1 MAKVFDSIK
10 MKDLELK
17 NRIVMPPMCQY
28 SSDNQ
33 GFVKDFHLVHYA
45 SRAIGGAGL
54 IIIEATAVEPR
65 GRISDRDLGLWS
77 DSHVEGL
84 KKIVDACKR
93 QGAKVGIQ
101 LAHAGRKC
109 GVVSEDI
116 VGPSPIPFSNEYKAP
131 IELTIEEIK
140 NIIKAFT
147 NSTRRAMEAGFDIIE
162 IHAAHGYLINEFLS
176 PLSNLRTDAYGGSK
190 ENRVRLLKE
199 VLQSV
204 RTIWPHSKPL
214 MVRVSAEDYDM
225 KGNHPEDISEFINM
239 VKEEGVDIV
248 HVSSGA
254 VIPNYIHTYPGYQV
268 TFSEVIRKN
277 TKLPTIA
284 GGLIT
289 SPLMAE
295 EILENQRAD
304 LIFLGRELLRN
315 PYWPLHAAKVLN
327 HNVDWPVQY
336 ERAK

>member
-1 MAKVFDSIK
+1 MAKVFESIK
-10 MKDLELK
+10 IKDLELK

-28 SSDNQ
+28 SSDDQ
-33 GFVKDFHLVHYA
+33 GFAKDFHLVHYA
-45 SRAIGGAGL
+45 SRAIGGVGL

-84 KKIVDACKR
+84 KKIVDTCKSL
-93 QGAKVGIQ
+93 GAKVGIQ

-109 GVVSEDI
+109 GIATEDI
-116 VGPSPIPFSNEYKAP
+116 VAPSPIPFSGEYKTP
-131 IELTIEEIK
+131 VELSIEEIK

-147 NSTRRAMEAGFDIIE
+147 DSARRAQEAGFDIIE
-162 IHAAHGYLINEFLS
+162 IHGAHGYLINAFLS
-176 PLSNLRTDAYGGSK
+176 PLSNIRTDAYGGSK
-190 ENRVRLLKE
+190 ENRGRLLKE

-204 RTIWPHSKPL
+204 RTIWPDTKPL
-214 MVRVSAEDYDM
+214 MVRVSAEDYDI
-225 KGNHPEDISEFINM
+225 KGNHPEDISEFINV
-239 VKEEGVDIV
+239 VKNEGVDIV

-254 VIPNYIHTYPGYQV
+254 VIPNTIHTYPGYQV
-268 TFSEVIRKN
+268 PFSEVIRKN

-295 EILENQRAD
+295 EILENHRAD
-304 LIFLGRELLRN
+304 FVFLGRELLRN
-315 PYWPLHAAKVLN
+315 PYWSLHAAKVLN
-327 HNVDWPVQY
+327 HDVDWPFQY